1 MTWRVLGVTAC
12 TWLVCAAI
20 VPVAAEP
27 PSADLQS
34 ASPAPAAD
42 SAPYRAVVNQ
52 YCVTCHNARLK
63 TGDLVLETLDMSKVD
78 ADAAIWE
85 KAVRKLRAG
94 VMPPQGARHLDDA
107 ERHGLIAWLESQL
120 DRASDAHP
128 NPGRPLLH
136 RLNRAEYKNAIRD
149 LLSLDVDVTTLLPPD
164 DSAYGFDNISDVLGV
179 SPSLQ
184 ERYLSAARHIS
195 RLAVGDPTMRPGS
208 DTYRV
213 PQDLS
218 QNQHIEGL
226 PLGTVGGLRVRHT
239 FPLDAQYEFQTKLY
253 RTNLNIVRGLQ
264 YPTEFEITIDGREI
278 HRVSIGGNADLAAMY
293 DKPTDT
299 GDAVEL
305 RMRVRVPVTAGPHDV
320 TAAFVGNAP
329 LRDTVRLQPFIRSS
343 ADNFDW
349 AGWPHIQTFTV
360 TGPFDAK
367 GPGDTPSRRAIFEC
381 RPTKASAEKPCA
393 TKILTRLARRA
404 YRQPVTKAQ
413 LEPIL
418 QMYDEGRKQTSFD
431 RGVQRALERI
441 LASPLF
447 AFRVER
453 DPEGAASGSAYRVSD
468 LDLASRLSF
477 FLWSSIPDEELLDLA
492 TRKKLSDPATFEQQV
507 RRMLA
512 DERSSALTTNFAG
525 QWLQLRNVR
534 SVQPNSDEFPD
545 FDDNL
550 RQAFRRETELLFDSL
565 IREDRSVLD
574 LLRADYTFVN
584 ERLARHYGI
593 PGVYGSRFRRVAV
606 TEDARKGLLGH
617 GSVLSV
623 TSHAERTSPVL
634 RGKWV
639 LENLLGLPV
648 PPPPPDVNQNLP
660 AADAEKPKT
669 LREQMA
675 IHRANPTCAT
685 CHKVMDP
692 VGFAMENF
700 DVVGAWRTREPGGP
714 IDASGQLADG
724 RQIDGVVTLRNAIL
738 ERPDIFVTTM
748 TEKMMTYALGRGVDA
763 SDMPAVRRVVR
774 DGSTQ
779 NYRFSSIVMGIV
791 KSTPFQ
797 LRAAIGSQDSG
808 TR

>member
-1 MTWRVLGVTAC
+1 
-12 TWLVCAAI
+12 
-20 VPVAAEP
+20 
-27 PSADLQS
+27 
-34 ASPAPAAD
+34 
-42 SAPYRAVVNQ
+42 
-52 YCVTCHNARLK
+52 
-63 TGDLVLETLDMSKVD
+63 
-78 ADAAIWE
+78 
-85 KAVRKLRAG
+85 
-94 VMPPQGARHLDDA
+94 
-107 ERHGLIAWLESQL
+107 
-120 DRASDAHP
+120 
-128 NPGRPLLH
+128 
-136 RLNRAEYKNAIRD
+136 
-149 LLSLDVDVTTLLPPD
+149 
-164 DSAYGFDNISDVLGV
+164 
-179 SPSLQ
+179 
-184 ERYLSAARHIS
+184 
-195 RLAVGDPTMRPGS
+195 
-208 DTYRV
+208 
-213 PQDLS
+213 
-218 QNQHIEGL
+218 
-226 PLGTVGGLRVRHT
+226 
-239 FPLDAQYEFQTKLY
+239 
-253 RTNLNIVRGLQ
+253 
-264 YPTEFEITIDGREI
+264 
-278 HRVSIGGNADLAAMY
+278 
-293 DKPTDT
+293 
-299 GDAVEL
+299 
-305 RMRVRVPVTAGPHDV
+305 AGPHDV
-320 TAAFVGNAP
+320 TAAFIGNVP
-329 LRDTVRLQPFIRSS
+329 LKDTVRLQPFIRSS

-381 RPTKASAEKPCA
+381 QPTKAGAEKACA

-418 QMYDEGRKQTSFD
+418 QMYEEGRKQGTFD
-431 RGVQRALERI
+431 RGVQRGLERI

-453 DPEGAASGSAYRVSD
+453 DPEGAVAGSAYRVPD
-468 LDLASRLSF
+468 VELASRLSF
-477 FLWSSIPDEELLDLA
+477 FVWSSIPDDELLDLA
-492 TRKKLSDPATFEQQV
+492 ARKKLSDPATLEQQV

-512 DERSSALTTNFAG
+512 DERSNAIVSNFAG
-525 QWLQLRNVR
+525 QWLHLRNVR

-593 PGVYGSRFRRVAV
+593 PGIHGSRFRRVAV
-606 TEDARKGLLGH
+606 TDEARKGLLGH

-660 AADAEKPKT
+660 TPDGEAPKT

-738 ERPDIFVTTM
+738 DHPEIFVTTM
-748 TEKMMTYALGRGVDA
+748 TEKMMTYALGRGVEA

-774 DGSTQ
+774 EAAKQD
-779 NYRFSSIVMGIV
+779 YRLSSIVMGIV
-791 KSTPFQ
+791 KSVPFQ
-797 LRAAIGSQDSG
+797 MRSALGDQASG